1 MTSRRKA
8 RSSSKPAASRPNGF
22 LPLSQAMGRMTGT
35 KTKKREPS
43 GTNFLVKNDI
53 LRALLNS
60 EYKHLRPMLEQVDL
74 KLGEII
80 YQADQRIDHVY
91 FPETAVVAMID
102 TVEDGGTVEV
112 GIIGREGMVGIN
124 IFLGCLVTPDKAMVQ
139 ISGSAMR
146 MKTSDLRKELRFGSP
161 LQRLLLR
168 YTQALLAVISQSVA
182 CSQHHTVAQRLARWL
197 LTMRD
202 RAESSE
208 FKMPH
213 KSIAAMLGARRGG
226 ITEAAGALQAAGLI
240 TYSRARIRILDAA
253 GLEKKSCEC
262 YRFIRQQ
269 FDGLL
274 SDVPKFLSGKSRI
287 SSNKG
292 R

>member
-1 MTSRRKA
+1 MDHLVSNLLSMTRTRIAIRSQPRRKT
-8 RSSSKPAASRPNGF
+8 
-22 LPLSQAMGRMTGT
+22 Q
-35 KTKKREPS
+35 PS
-43 GTNFLVKNDI
+43 GTDFAIRNDI

-60 EYKHLRPMLEQVDL
+60 EYKHLDPKLEQVDL

-102 TVEDGGTVEV
+102 TVEGGGTVEV
-112 GIIGREGMVGIN
+112 GIIGHEGMVGIN
-124 IFLGCLVTPDKAMVQ
+124 IFLGCLVTPDRAIVQ

-146 MKTSDLRKELRFGSP
+146 MKTNDLRKELRFGSP

-182 CSQHHTVAQRLARWL
+182 CSQHHSVAQRLARWL
-197 LTMRD
+197 LTMHD
-202 RAESSE
+202 HAESDE
-208 FKMPH
+208 FEMPH
-213 KSIAAMLGARRGG
+213 KSIAAMLGTRREGVS
-226 ITEAAGALQAAGLI
+226 EAAAKFQAAGLI
-240 TYSRARIRILDAA
+240 TYSRARIHILDEV
-253 GLEKKSCEC
+253 GLKKNSCEC

-274 SDVPKFLSGKSRI
+274 SDVPRFLSGKSRN
-287 SSNKG
+287 SRHRS

>member
-1 MTSRRKA
+1 MKTRK
-8 RSSSKPAASRPNGF
+8 RQ
-22 LPLSQAMGRMTGT
+22 LSGADSPVR
-35 KTKKREPS
+35 
-43 GTNFLVKNDI
+43 NDL

-60 EYKHLRPMLEQVDL
+60 EYKHLSPKLEQVDL
-74 KLGEII
+74 KFGEII
-80 YQADQRIDHVY
+80 YQADQRIEYVY
-91 FPETAVVAMID
+91 FPERAVVAMID
-102 TVEDGGTVEV
+102 TVEGGGTIEV
-112 GIIGREGMVGIN
+112 GIIGHEGMVGIN
-124 IFLGCLVTPDKAMVQ
+124 IFLGSLITPDKAIVQ

-197 LTMRD
+197 LTMHD
-202 RAESSE
+202 YAKLNE
-208 FKMPH
+208 FEMSQE
-213 KSIAAMLGARRGG
+213 SIAAMLGVRRVGV
-226 ITEAAGALQAAGLI
+226 TEAAGKLQAAGLM

-253 GLEKKSCEC
+253 RLRRKSCEC
-262 YRFIRQQ
+262 YRFIRRQ

-274 SDVPKFLSGKSRI
+274 TDVPRFLSDKSRI
-287 SSNKG
+287 STHAG